1 MRCKIADSSQDPEPI
16 RWRSVPEGSGRSL
29 VTHDS
34 GAVSPSE
41 YELSQIQAQLK
52 ASEARHQGE
61 LAQVRQ
67 QALAEGMRQAHE
79 ETAAQIKLFQDNLAQ
94 TLASLANTKRK
105 LRAEGEGELLKL
117 SLAIA
122 RRILHRELIAD
133 PEALQGL
140 VHTALQKLQNRE
152 ISIVRVYPGG
162 ADAVRS
168 ALERIG
174 AAPAIQVIADP
185 GMKNGDIVF
194 ETSFGDLDASID
206 SQLAEIQR
214 GFADRLAL
222 R

>member
-1 MRCKIADSSQDPEPI
+1 MRCKIADSSQHSEPI
-16 RWRSVPEGSGRSL
+16 RWRSVSGSSSRSA
-29 VTHDS
+29 VPHDS
-34 GAVSPSE
+34 ESLRISE
-41 YELSQIQAQLK
+41 DQLSELQAQLK
-52 ASEARHQGE
+52 ASETRHQAE

-67 QALAEGMRQAHE
+67 QALTEGLRQARE
-79 ETAAQIKLFQDNLAQ
+79 EADAQMKLFQDHLAQ

-105 LRAEGEGELLKL
+105 LRTEGEGELLKL

-122 RRILHRELIAD
+122 RRILHRELITD
-133 PEALQGL
+133 PDALEGL

-152 ISIVRVYPGG
+152 ISLVRVYPGG

-174 AAPAIQVIADP
+174 AAPAIQVNADP
-185 GMKNGDIVF
+185 SMKSGDIVF